1 MMRREWDLKRN
12 CAIAPRQLA
21 LFYAGMCITSLLVAS
36 VCTLRG
42 AWFVLLFAILEM
54 LAVGVAF
61 LAYARHATDREHI
74 AMQDHCLLVELIQA
88 EHIRQYRL
96 ALRSIRIVVKSSR
109 RELICLEAD
118 GVRVEVGR
126 FLTEWKRREFV
137 RELQLEL
144 KQELQHESASG
155 S

>member
-12 CAIAPRQLA
+12 CSIAPRQLA
-21 LFYAGMCITSLLVAS
+21 IFYAGMCVTSLLVAA

-42 AWFVLLFAILEM
+42 AWLVLLFATLEM
-54 LAVGVAF
+54 LAVGIAF
-61 LAYARHATDREHI
+61 LMYARHATDREHI
-74 AMQDHCLLVELIQA
+74 ALQDDCLLVELVQA
-88 EHIRQYRL
+88 QEVRQYKL
-96 ALRSIRIVVKSSR
+96 ELRSIRILGQASP
-109 RELICLEAD
+109 RELIGLEAQ

-137 RELQLEL
+137 REL
-144 KQELQHESASG
+144 KQELRHAGVSG

>member
-21 LFYAGMCITSLLVAS
+21 GFYVSMCFTSFLVAA
-36 VCTLRG
+36 VWTVRG
-42 AWFVLLFAILEM
+42 AWFVLVFATFEM
-54 LAVGVAF
+54 LAVGFAF

-74 AMQDHCLLVELIQA
+74 TLQDDWLVVELIEA
-88 EHIRQYRL
+88 EEVRQYRL
-96 ALRSIRIVVKSSR
+96 ALRSIRILGKSSR

-126 FLTEWKRREFV
+126 FLTEWRRREFV
-137 RELQLEL
+137 
-144 KQELQHESASG
+144 QELRQVLQISCK
-155 S
+155 